1 MRLSRAVRHVEWRR
15 LKLNVMFSN
24 YQEAIGRFA
33 GTAVLVIGDIVLD
46 SYLKGTGTRLSPE
59 APVPVIRI
67 ESRTDVAGGAANIAV
82 NLSALGAKVSCLSVI
97 GPDEGGLK
105 AVGILEQHRVDCT
118 GVFRDPRRRTM
129 VKSRVMSQGQILSRF
144 DHGSEDPVTSD
155 TEEALVRYLRGA
167 YDRFDMI
174 MLGDYY
180 RGVISDRV
188 IQSLAALQQRN
199 PGFVAVD
206 SKDLTAFRIL
216 RPALVKPNYQEACR
230 ILDIPTLISHRDVQ
244 FQDKGRLLY
253 DRTGGKVIA
262 LTLDADGSIMYEDG
276 EYAYRS
282 FAYPDP
288 APKVVGAGDT
298 FISALSLSLA
308 TGADLPVAAELATAA
323 AAIAVRKDSTAAC
336 NRAELVS
343 FFAGQQKVI
352 ESPAE
357 LKKLCEIYRAQGQKI
372 VFTNGCFDILHS
384 GHMSLLKRSR
394 ELGDILIVGVNTDES
409 ISRLKGSDRPINTLG
424 DRMEVLCG
432 LSTID
437 HVVPFGSDGTDQPL
451 ALIRAAQPDIYV
463 KGGEYNRETLP
474 ETRVI
479 EESGGQIVFLP
490 LMPEHSTTL
499 IINRIHSGRTDGVT
513 SRA

>member
-1 MRLSRAVRHVEWRR
+1 
-15 LKLNVMFSN
+15 MFSN
-24 YQEAIGRFA
+24 YQEAIGRFS
-33 GTAVLVIGDIVLD
+33 GTAVLVVGDIVLD

-97 GPDEGGLK
+97 GTDEGGSK
-105 AVGILEQHRVDCT
+105 AVSILEQHRVDCT
-118 GVFRDPRRRTM
+118 GVFRDPHRKTM
-129 VKSRVMSQGQILSRF
+129 VKSRLMSQGQILSRF
-144 DHGSEDPVTSD
+144 DHGSEDAVTSD
-155 TEEALVRYLRGA
+155 TEEFLIRYLFGE

-174 MLGDYY
+174 LLGDYY
-180 RGVISDRV
+180 RGVITDRV
-188 IQSLAALQQRN
+188 IHALVALQQQGRR
-199 PGFVAVD
+199 FVAVD
-206 SKDLTAFRIL
+206 SKDLTSFRIL

-230 ILDIPTLISHRDVQ
+230 ILNIPTQVSHREAQ
-244 FQDKGRLLY
+244 LQDKGRLLY
-253 DRTGGKVIA
+253 DRTEGSVIA
-262 LTLDADGSIMYEDG
+262 VTLDADGSIIYQDG

-298 FISALSLSLA
+298 FISALSLALA
-308 TGADLPVAAELATAA
+308 TGADLPVATELATAA

-336 NRAELVS
+336 NHTELSS
-343 FFAGQQKVI
+343 FFSSQQKVI
-352 ESPAE
+352 EHPVD

-384 GHMSLLKRSR
+384 GHISLLKRSK

-409 ISRLKGSDRPINTLG
+409 ISRLKGSDRPINSLT
-424 DRMEVLCG
+424 DRMDVLCG

-437 HVVPFGSDGTDQPL
+437 HVVPFGSDGADQPL

-463 KGGEYNRETLP
+463 KGGAYTRETLP
-474 ETRVI
+474 ETQVI

-490 LMPEHSTTL
+490 LVPEHSTSL
-499 IINRIHSGRTDGVT
+499 IIKRIHSGRTDGVG
-513 SRA
+513 SHA